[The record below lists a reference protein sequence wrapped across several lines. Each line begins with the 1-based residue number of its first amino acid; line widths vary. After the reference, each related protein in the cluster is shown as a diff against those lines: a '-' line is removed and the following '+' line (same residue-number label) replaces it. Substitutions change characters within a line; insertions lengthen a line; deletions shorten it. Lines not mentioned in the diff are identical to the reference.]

1 MAVSPARTVAF
12 EILLRVE
19 REGAYAAELLHSERL
34 AKLSSRDHGL
44 STELVMGVLRWQSLL
59 DQRLAAASSE
69 KLERLDG
76 EVLAALRLGVYQLQ
90 FLSRV
95 PAHAAIFESVELVKA
110 ARKRSA
116 APFVNAV
123 LRTIAGGGA
132 KDALSEIGK
141 SADSIAL
148 ARNAAHPVWL
158 VERWTKHY
166 GLEAA
171 RQICTHHQ
179 TVPDTA
185 IHIHNDQ
192 SNAELAAAGVQ
203 LSPGRLLS
211 DARRVLGGDVT
222 GTRAYREGRVSIQD
236 EASQLVALLTG
247 RGETILDCCAAPGSK
262 TALLARRNPRAKV
275 FATELHPHRARLLQ
289 SLSRLPNVHVVA
301 ADARHLPFSR
311 AFDRILA
318 DVPCSGT
325 GTLARNPEI
334 KWRLKAE
341 DLHDLPSRQAA
352 ILKSALRQLA
362 IGGRLIYST
371 CSLEREENEA
381 VVEAA
386 LDGTV
391 EFKVADFKGELEQL
405 RLAGE
410 LSTGL
415 DVASLLTGPYLR
427 TIPGVHPCD
436 GFFAAMI
443 ERGSSMERRASRP
456 PRPAA
461 ARERPALHEPSL
473 ADFEIHRAASHD
485 FLSWRRSLGHDHAR
499 CAGPGDRRRH
509 NWRGL
514 RLEGRGRRRKHANS
528 TDPDAGVL

>member
-1 MAVSPARTVAF
+1 MAVSPACAVAF

-19 REGAYAAELLHSERL
+19 REQSYADELLHSARL
-34 AKLSSRDHGL
+34 AKLSCRDHGL
-44 STELVMGVLRWQSLL
+44 ATALVMGVLRWQCLL
-59 DQRLAAASSE
+59 DQRLSTVSSQ
-69 KLERLDG
+69 KPERLDN
-76 EVLAALRLGVYQLQ
+76 EVLTALRLGVYQLQ

-116 APFVNAV
+116 GPFVNAV
-123 LRTIAGGGA
+123 LRKIAGTGA
-132 KDALSEIGK
+132 KNSLAEVDLSEISK
-141 SADSIAL
+141 SPDSLTL
-148 ARNAAHPVWL
+148 AQNAAHPPWL
-158 VERWTKHY
+158 VERWTEHY

-171 RQICTHHQ
+171 REICAHDQ

-185 IHIHNDQ
+185 IHIHDNQAD
-192 SNAELAAAGVQ
+192 ADLAAAGVQ

-211 DARRVLGGDVT
+211 EARRVVAGDVT
-222 GTRAYREGRVSIQD
+222 GTRAYQEGRVSIQD
-236 EASQLVALLTG
+236 EASQLVALLAG

-275 FATELHPHRARLLQ
+275 LATELHPHRARLLQ
-289 SLSRLPNVHVVA
+289 SLSRSPNIHVVA
-301 ADARHLPFSR
+301 ADAGHLPFSR

-341 DLHDLPSRQAA
+341 DLQDLQSRQVA
-352 ILKSALRQLA
+352 ILKSALAQLA
-362 IGGRLIYST
+362 TGGRLVYST

-386 LDGTV
+386 LDETA
-391 EFKVADFKGELEQL
+391 EFKVTDLKGELEQL
-405 RLAGE
+405 RQSGE
-410 LSTGL
+410 LSSGF
-415 DVASLLTGPYLR
+415 DVASVLAGPYLR

-443 ERGSSMERRASRP
+443 ERR
-456 PRPAA
+456 
-461 ARERPALHEPSL
+461 
-473 ADFEIHRAASHD
+473 
-485 FLSWRRSLGHDHAR
+485 
-499 CAGPGDRRRH
+499 
-509 NWRGL
+509 
-514 RLEGRGRRRKHANS
+514 
-528 TDPDAGVL
+528 

>member
-1 MAVSPARTVAF
+1 MAVSAARSVAF

-19 REGAYAAELLHSERL
+19 SEESYAAELLHSDRL
-34 AKLSSRDHGL
+34 ARLSSRDHGL
-44 STELVMGVLRWQSLL
+44 ATELVMGVLRWQSLL
-59 DQRLAAASSE
+59 DQRLAAASSQ

-95 PAHAAIFESVELVKA
+95 PAHAAIFESVELVKT

-123 LRTIAGGGA
+123 LRKVA
-132 KDALSEIGK
+132 KTGVDEIVANITK
-141 SADSIAL
+141 SPDLMAL
-148 ARNAAHPVWL
+148 AENAAHPPWL
-158 VERWTKHY
+158 VERWREHY
-166 GLEAA
+166 GIQAA
-171 RQICTHHQ
+171 RQICTYDQ

-185 IHIHNDQ
+185 IHVHDDQ
-192 SNAELAAAGVQ
+192 AHDNQSDAELSAAGVQ

-211 DARRVLGGDVT
+211 AARRVIAGDVT
-222 GTRAYREGRVSIQD
+222 GTRVYEEGRVSIQD
-236 EASQLVALLTG
+236 EASQLVALLAG

-262 TALLARRNPRAKV
+262 TALLARRNPRARV

-289 SLSRLPNVHVVA
+289 SLSRVPNVHVVA
-301 ADARHLPFSR
+301 ADARHLPFTFT
-311 AFDRILA
+311 FDRILA

-341 DLHDLPSRQAA
+341 DLHDLQSRQVA
-352 ILKSALRQLA
+352 ILKSTVAQLA
-362 IGGRLIYST
+362 VGGRLVYST

-386 LDGTV
+386 LDGMAD
-391 EFKVADFKGELEQL
+391 FQVADLRGELEQL
-405 RLAGE
+405 RQSGE
-410 LSTGL
+410 LCSGF
-415 DVASLLTGPYLR
+415 DIASLLAGPYLR

-443 ERGSSMERRASRP
+443 ERK
-456 PRPAA
+456 
-461 ARERPALHEPSL
+461 SL
-473 ADFEIHRAASHD
+473 TS
-485 FLSWRRSLGHDHAR
+485 
-499 CAGPGDRRRH
+499 
-509 NWRGL
+509 
-514 RLEGRGRRRKHANS
+514 
-528 TDPDAGVL
+528 